1 MDATIVGLVGIAA
14 LLLLIFMG
22 MNIGMALMTVGF
34 VGFAVMTNMK
44 AALSVLATVPSTQAG
59 SYSMI
64 VVPLFILMGN
74 FAYRARLSSG
84 LFDFSR
90 KWLSRVPGN
99 LACATVAACA
109 GFGAICGSTPAT
121 CATMGTVALPE
132 MRKAGYHDRLSTGSI
147 AFGGTLGI
155 LIPPSTP
162 MILYAVLTTTSVS
175 ALFSAG
181 ILPGIVQAV
190 LGIVTIVICC
200 KIWPDM
206 APAPAKCSWKERILS
221 LRSILGVVVLFGFV
235 LGGMFAGW
243 FSVAQSAAIG
253 AFLAMLM
260 MIFPGRTFNRD
271 NLISALKEC
280 AGTFAMTFL
289 IVIGASV
296 FSSFLAIT
304 QLPMTLAASIQSMH
318 VSKYVILLLITLIY
332 IFLGMI
338 MDAMAMLMMT
348 VPIFYPIITALG
360 FDAIWFGIY
369 VILVMNFGSISPPV
383 GMCCFV
389 VKGIDKSISLGTVFK
404 GIIPFIFALFAA
416 IALLIAFPQI
426 ATFIPS
432 LLAK

>member
-200 KIWPDM
+200 KVWPDM

-221 LRSILGVVVLFGFV
+221 LRGILGVVVLFGFV

>member
-1 MDATIVGLVGIAA
+1 MDATIVGLIGIAA
-14 LLLLIFMG
+14 LLVLIFMG
-22 MNIGMALMTVGF
+22 MNIGMALMSVGF
-34 VGFAVMTNMK
+34 IGFAAMTNVK
-44 AALSVLATVPSTQAG
+44 AAISVLSTVPSTQAG

-84 LFDFSR
+84 LFDFSK

-99 LACATVAACA
+99 LAGATVAACA

-132 MRKAGYHDRLSTGSI
+132 MRKAGYDDRLSAGSI

-162 MILYAVLTTTSVS
+162 MILYAVLTTTSVN

-181 ILPGIVQAV
+181 ILPGILQAA
-190 LGIVTIVICC
+190 LGVVTIVIWC
-200 KIWPDM
+200 KICPGL
-206 APAPAKCSWKERILS
+206 APATSKCSWTERICS
-221 LRSILGVVVLFGFV
+221 LKEILGVVFLFGIV
-235 LGGMFAGW
+235 LGGMFSGW

-253 AFLAMLM
+253 SFLAMLM
-260 MIFPGRTFNRD
+260 MIFPGRTFNKE
-271 NLISALKEC
+271 NIFSALQEC
-280 AGTFAMTFL
+280 PRTFAMPFL

-304 QLPMTLAASIQSMH
+304 QLPMPLASTIESMH
-318 VSKYVILLLITLIY
+318 VSKYLILLLITLIY
-332 IFLGMI
+332 VFLGMI
-338 MDAMAMLMMT
+338 MDAMAMMMMT
-348 VPIFYPIITALG
+348 VPIFYPIVTALG

-389 VKGIDKSISLGTVFK
+389 VKGIDKKISLGTVFK
-404 GIIPFIFALFAA
+404 GILPFIGTLFVT
-416 IALLIAFPQI
+416 IILLVIFPSI
-426 ATFIPS
+426 ATFVPS
-432 LLAK
+432 LLAG

>member
-74 FAYRARLSSG
+74 FAYRAKLSSG

-181 ILPGIVQAV
+181 ILPGIMQAV
-190 LGIVTIVICC
+190 LGIITIVICC

-206 APAPAKCSWKERILS
+206 APAPAKCSWKARILS
-221 LRSILGVVVLFGFV
+221 LRGILGVVVLFGFV

-260 MIFPGRTFNRD
+260 MIFPGRTFSKE

-389 VKGIDKSISLGTVFK
+389 VKGIDKGISLGTVFK

>member
-1 MDATIVGLVGIAA
+1 
-14 LLLLIFMG
+14 
-22 MNIGMALMTVGF
+22 
-34 VGFAVMTNMK
+34 
-44 AALSVLATVPSTQAG
+44 
-59 SYSMI
+59 
-64 VVPLFILMGN
+64 
-74 FAYRARLSSG
+74 
-84 LFDFSR
+84 
-90 KWLSRVPGN
+90 
-99 LACATVAACA
+99 
-109 GFGAICGSTPAT
+109 
-121 CATMGTVALPE
+121 
-132 MRKAGYHDRLSTGSI
+132 
-147 AFGGTLGI
+147 
-155 LIPPSTP
+155 
-162 MILYAVLTTTSVS
+162 
-175 ALFSAG
+175 
-181 ILPGIVQAV
+181 
-190 LGIVTIVICC
+190 
-200 KIWPDM
+200 
-206 APAPAKCSWKERILS
+206 
-221 LRSILGVVVLFGFV
+221 
-235 LGGMFAGW
+235 
-243 FSVAQSAAIG
+243 
-253 AFLAMLM
+253 MLM
-260 MIFPGRTFNRD
+260 MIFPGRTFSKE

-389 VKGIDKSISLGTVFK
+389 VKGIDKGISLGTVFK

>member
-1 MDATIVGLVGIAA
+1 MDATIVGLIGIAA
-14 LLLLIFMG
+14 LLVLIFMG
-22 MNIGMALMTVGF
+22 MNIGMALMSVGF
-34 VGFAVMTNMK
+34 IGFAAMTNVK
-44 AALSVLATVPSTQAG
+44 AAISVLSTVPSTQAG

-84 LFDFSR
+84 LFDFSK

-99 LACATVAACA
+99 LAGATVAACA

-132 MRKAGYHDRLSTGSI
+132 MRKAGYDDRLSAGSI

-162 MILYAVLTTTSVS
+162 MILYAVLTTTSVN

-181 ILPGIVQAV
+181 ILPGILQAA
-190 LGIVTIVICC
+190 LGVVTIVIWC
-200 KIWPDM
+200 KVCPGL
-206 APAPAKCSWKERILS
+206 APPPSKCSWKERICS
-221 LRSILGVVVLFGFV
+221 LKEILGVVFLFGIV
-235 LGGMFAGW
+235 LGGMFSGW

-253 AFLAMLM
+253 SFLAMLM
-260 MIFPGRTFNRD
+260 MIFPGRTFNKE
-271 NLISALKEC
+271 NIFSALQEC
-280 AGTFAMTFL
+280 TRTFAMTFL

-304 QLPMTLAASIQSMH
+304 QLPMTLASTIESMH
-318 VSKYVILLLITLIY
+318 VSKYLILLLITLIY
-332 IFLGMI
+332 VFLGMI
-338 MDAMAMLMMT
+338 MDAMAMMMMT
-348 VPIFYPIITALG
+348 VPIFYPIVTALG

-389 VKGIDKSISLGTVFK
+389 VKGIDKKISLGTVFK
-404 GIIPFIFALFAA
+404 GILPFIGTLFVTIILLA
-416 IALLIAFPQI
+416 IFPSI
-426 ATFIPS
+426 ATFVPS
-432 LLAK
+432 LLAG

>member
-221 LRSILGVVVLFGFV
+221 LRGILGVVVLFGFV

-260 MIFPGRTFNRD
+260 MIFPGRTFSKE